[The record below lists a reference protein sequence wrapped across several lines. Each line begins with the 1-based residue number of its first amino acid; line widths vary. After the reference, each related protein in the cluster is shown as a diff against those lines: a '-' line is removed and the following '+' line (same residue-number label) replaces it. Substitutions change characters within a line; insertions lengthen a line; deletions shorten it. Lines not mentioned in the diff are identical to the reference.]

1 MNRKHLIITLTLLF
15 AFISVGLF
23 TTSVVAKKEPAQP
36 LSDEDALLGLTHENF
51 IKREQEMVSAP
62 AQGSY
67 SFEPAEVGDDF
78 VFTVSDDGLGVDYDE
93 TFIVVLEGAN
103 SLILITEDAFTSF
116 DGTNYHF
123 ANPIGDDSELWLR
136 SEDLL
141 SHADLEYMLDQFDNN
156 IYPTDTSI
164 FGFPLPRGDESHKVW
179 TLIFNIRD
187 DAYYNPDA
195 DSYVAGY
202 FSSSESMTNNKNI
215 MHIDT
220 YDWENRVGPD
230 AARPYLYEGTFAHE
244 FQHMIHFDQDPDEPS
259 WVDEAC
265 ADMAMYMCGYG
276 HPSGHIA
283 YYFSYHEWTPL
294 TFWGNDLPDY
304 GISYLWA
311 LYMFEHYGGAE
322 FFTALVQEQANG
334 IEGVENTLAY
344 FGFTESFDEI
354 FDALTIA
361 MYLDDTKKAGGK
373 YGFDLIDIGSGDTW
387 GYTIPYFLNIYYG
400 APYDDSFLGIPYIYS
415 DWWYGNPQ
423 PYTAHYYPF
432 TNENEVEVLID
443 GDEWAGNLAYSG
455 NYQWYSDALVWAHR
469 SFYQTFDIPAGG
481 ATLNFRT
488 YFEIE
493 DDWDYGYVE
502 VYDQDTGEWYTLD
515 AAGTVDYVAFDQDN
529 PNCPAGREP
538 SDYEAAGRWHAFTGY
553 SVGYMPVTMDLTP
566 FKDHTIDLYFTTWQ
580 DGAFTLQMMYVDDIS
595 IPEIGFFDDVEAGED
610 GWEVTDG
617 WHVSTG
623 QFDNSWGMQIIDTKW
638 VSWDYYFEGYGN
650 NAQRLHNIKTMD
662 IDPIT
667 EFGTLC
673 IGETPAASRRVR
685 VAIVTNHADH
695 IINSGYWFGYE

>member
-15 AFISVGLF
+15 AFISVGF
-23 TTSVVAKKEPAQP
+23 FATSVVAKKEPARTVRP

-51 IKREQEMVSAP
+51 IKREQEMVSTP
-62 AQGSY
+62 VQESY
-67 SFEPAEVGDDF
+67 SYEPAEVGDGF

-93 TFIVVLEGAN
+93 DFVVVLEGAN
-103 SLILITEDAFTSF
+103 SLILITLDAYISF
-116 DGTNYHF
+116 DGEFYHF
-123 ANPIGDDSELWLR
+123 ANPIGDDSEPWLR

-164 FGFPLPRGDESHKVW
+164 FGFPLPRGEEGHKVW

-195 DSYVAGY
+195 ESYIAGY
-202 FSSSESMTNNKNI
+202 FSSSESTENNKNI

-244 FQHMIHFDQDPDEPS
+244 FQHMIHNDQDSDEPS

-265 ADMAMYMCGYG
+265 AEMAMYMCGYG

-283 YYFSYHEWTPL
+283 YYFVYHETTPL
-294 TFWGNDLPDY
+294 TFWGGGLWDY

-322 FFTALVQEQANG
+322 FFTALVAEQANG
-334 IEGVENTLAY
+334 IEGVENTLAL
-344 FGFTESFDEI
+344 FGYKDSFDEI

-373 YGFDLIDIGSGDTW
+373 YGFDLIDIGSEDTW
-387 GYTIPYFLNIYYG
+387 GYTIPWALNTFFG

-415 DWWYGNPQ
+415 DWWYLNPQ

-432 TNENEVEVLID
+432 TNENEVEVMID
-443 GDEWAGNLAYSG
+443 GDDWAGNLAYSG
-455 NYQWYSDALVWAHR
+455 DYQWYSDALVWAHR
-469 SFYQTFDIPAGG
+469 SFYQTFTIPATG

-493 DDWDYGYVE
+493 EDWDYGYVE

-515 AAGTVDYVAFDQDN
+515 APGTVNYVAHPQDN

-538 SDYEAAGRWHAFTGY
+538 SDYETAGRWHAFTGY
-553 SVGYMPVTMDLTP
+553 SAGYMPVSMDLTP
-566 FKDHTIDLYFTTWQ
+566 FAGHVIDLYFTTWQ

-595 IPEIGFFDDVEAGED
+595 IPEIGFSDDVEAGED
-610 GWEVTDG
+610 GWAATDG
-617 WHVSTG
+617 WHISTG
-623 QFDNSWGMQIIDTKW
+623 QFDNSWGVTIIDTKW
-638 VSWDYYFEGYGN
+638 VSWDRYFEGYGN
-650 NAQRLHNIKTMD
+650 NAQRLHNIKT
-662 IDPIT
+662 INVDPIT

-695 IINSGYWFGYE
+695 SHD